1 MIKALIFDCFGAFYL
16 DPVFA
21 YMRDPQT
28 PKLDG
33 EALHDLDKQ
42 AAVGELSKQGFVKQA
57 AKITG
62 QSIAET

>member
-1 MIKALIFDCFGAFYL
+1 
-16 DPVFA
+16 
-21 YMRDPQT
+21 MRDPQT